1 MSEKAGEKKSARR
14 NESARELARRMLR
27 SGVSRCAAAWD
38 ALDSNRVQLRS
49 ARALADAAVATA
61 ATAHERLRE
70 ALEILPQGIV
80 FLDNEGRYILWNQ
93 KYADIYKRSADLFK
107 VGARLEDTLRIGV
120 ERGDY
125 PAANGARGSV
135 DQGAA
140 RAPLQAGQAARAGS
154 RRWPLHSH
162 RGAADERRRHHRPA
176 HGHHR
181 PQAARGL
188 VPAAVRRQSGA
199 DVRAAARHASFPRRQ
214 RGRALALR
222 LQPRASS
229 VRDAARSARRR
240 RRGGAAPKR
249 SVRDPTS
256 APPSTARAT
265 AASSRWSCS
274 RASSTTRARRRC

>member
-1 MSEKAGEKKSARR
+1 MWEKAGEKKSARR

-80 FLDNEGRYILWNQ
+80 FLDKEGRYILWNQ

-125 PAANGARGSV
+125 PAAVGREEAWIRERLELLYKPGKQHEQVLADGRCILIEERQTSDGGVIGLRMDITDLKQREASFRLLFEDNPVPMFVLRRDTQAFLAANAAALSHYGFSREHLLSV
-135 DQGAA
+135 TLRDLHAGDDGAA
-140 RAPLQAGQAARAGS
+140 W
-154 RRWPLHSH
+154 RRYRSV
-162 RGAADERRRHHRPA
+162 RVRRRHRQAPHARRP
-176 HGHHR
+176 HHR
-181 PQAARGL
+181 G
-188 VPAAVRRQSGA
+188 RR
-199 DVRAAARHASFPRRQ
+199 V
-214 RGRALALR
+214 LA
-222 LQPRASS
+222 
-229 VRDAARSARRR
+229 SARL
-240 RRGGAAPKR
+240 
-249 SVRDPTS
+249 
-256 APPSTARAT
+256 
-265 AASSRWSCS
+265 
-274 RASSTTRARRRC
+274 